1 MRRPMNPQGLL
12 RFALA
17 GLLLPAT
24 AGIASAETAKSPQLR
39 LSAVTVNLSGIGR
52 ARTERLEIVIDRW
65 STDAEHD
72 KLLDVLKQKGSDKL
86 LDALQATRPR
96 AGYIRTTT
104 SLAWDIQYAREHSL
118 PDGGRQIIFATD
130 RPMSFFEVRNQTRS
144 SEYEFMWCE
153 IHLDKNGIGE
163 GKLAPLAKIS
173 FDKAKNHVEIEN
185 YGIEPVRLTQVKV
198 EK

>member
-1 MRRPMNPQGLL
+1 MRRLMNEHGLL
-12 RFALA
+12 RFALS
-17 GLLLPAT
+17 GLLFSAT
-24 AGIASAETAKSPQLR
+24 AGIAKAETAQPPKLR
-39 LSAVTVNLSGIGR
+39 LSAFAVNLSGIGR
-52 ARTERLEIVIDRW
+52 VRAEQLEIVIDRW

-72 KLLDVLKQKGSDKL
+72 KLLDILETKGSDKL
-86 LDALQATRPR
+86 LDALQAMAPR